1 MCTLESVTVG
11 NKSFKVADIK
21 RKYIENIIDA
31 ASKCDIIDRVVLFGS
46 SIEERCKES
55 SDIDIA
61 VFGSQV
67 PSRALTSKKY
77 DRFTQQLYTFDDHS
91 QAYDILYFKTGAK
104 NKNLIMNDI
113 HNGEVLY
120 ER

>member
-1 MCTLESVTVG
+1 MCTVGSMTVG
-11 NKSFKVADIK
+11 NRIIRVADIK
-21 RKYIENIIDA
+21 QKYIQNIIDA
-31 ASKCDIIDRVVLFGS
+31 AMKCDIIDRVVLFGS
-46 SIEERCKES
+46 SIEDRCKES

-77 DRFTQQLYTFDDHS
+77 DRFTEQLYSFDDHS
-91 QAYDILYFKTGAK
+91 QSYDILYFKTGSR
-104 NKNLIMNDI
+104 NDSLIMDDI
-113 HNGEVLY
+113 IKGEVLY

>member
-1 MCTLESVTVG
+1 MCTVTTMSVG
-11 NKSFKVADIK
+11 NRVFKVADIK
-21 RKYIENIIDA
+21 QKYISNIIDA

-46 SIEERCKES
+46 CIDERCLES

-67 PSRALTSKKY
+67 PSRALVSKKY
-77 DRFTQQLYTFDDHS
+77 KSFARQLYAFDDFS
-91 QAYDILYFKTGAK
+91 QDYDILYFKTGSK
-104 NKNLIMNDI
+104 NKSLIMTDI
-113 HNGEVLY
+113 DKGEVLY